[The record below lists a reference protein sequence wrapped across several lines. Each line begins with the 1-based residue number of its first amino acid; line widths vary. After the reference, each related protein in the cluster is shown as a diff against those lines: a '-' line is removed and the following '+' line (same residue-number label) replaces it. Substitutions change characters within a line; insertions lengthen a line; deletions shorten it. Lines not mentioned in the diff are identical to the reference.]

1 MEIKYVYEKT
11 VLGWGWQVVL
21 DGQKLFYPFGEL
33 KGVRHFVKENLD
45 ILIQKLESEENYG
58 LAFYACGYNGQAQT
72 AWTEEWNN
80 RRSKSLIQGIRNDL
94 KGVKNEIH
102 RNFE

>member
-11 VLGWGWQVVL
+11 QLGWGWQVAL

-33 KGVRHFVKENLD
+33 KGVKRFVKENLD

-58 LAFYACGYNGQAQT
+58 LAFYACGYNGQSQQEHIDY
-72 AWTEEWNN
+72 W
-80 RRSKSLIQGIRNDL
+80 KKQGL
-94 KGVKNEIH
+94 TV
-102 RNFE
+102 F

>member
-11 VLGWGWQVVL
+11 QLGWGWQVAL

-33 KGVRHFVKENLD
+33 KGLKRFVKENLD

-58 LAFYACGYNGQAQT
+58 LAFYACGYNGQAQQEYIDY
-72 AWTEEWNN
+72 WE
-80 RRSKSLIQGIRNDL
+80 KQGL
-94 KGVKNEIH
+94 TV
-102 RNFE
+102 F

>member
-11 VLGWGWQVVL
+11 QLGWGWQVAL

-33 KGVRHFVKENLD
+33 KGVKRFVKENLD

-58 LAFYACGYNGQAQT
+58 LAFYACGYNRQSQQEYIDY
-72 AWTEEWNN
+72 W
-80 RRSKSLIQGIRNDL
+80 KKQGL
-94 KGVKNEIH
+94 TV
-102 RNFE
+102 F

>member
-11 VLGWGWQVVL
+11 QLGWGWQVAL

-33 KGVRHFVKENLD
+33 KGVKRFVKENLD

-58 LAFYACGYNGQAQT
+58 LAFYACGYNGQSQQECIDY
-72 AWTEEWNN
+72 WE
-80 RRSKSLIQGIRNDL
+80 KQGL
-94 KGVKNEIH
+94 TV
-102 RNFE
+102 F

>member
-11 VLGWGWQVVL
+11 QLGWGWQVAL

-33 KGVRHFVKENLD
+33 KGVKRFVKENLD

-58 LAFYACGYNGQAQT
+58 LDFYACGYDGQAQT
-72 AWTEEWNN
+72 AWAEGWN
-80 RRSKSLIQGIRNDL
+80 KE
-94 KGVKNEIH
+94 GVSV
-102 RNFE
+102 F

>member
-11 VLGWGWQVVL
+11 QLGYGWQVAL

-33 KGVRHFVKENLD
+33 KGVKRFVQENLD

-58 LAFYACGYNGQAQT
+58 IAFYACGYNEQSQQEYIDY
-72 AWTEEWNN
+72 W
-80 RRSKSLIQGIRNDL
+80 KKQGL
-94 KGVKNEIH
+94 TV
-102 RNFE
+102 F

>member
-11 VLGWGWQVVL
+11 QLGWGWQVVL

-33 KGVRHFVKENLD
+33 KGVKRFVKENLD

-58 LAFYACGYNGQAQT
+58 LAFYACGYDGQSQS
-72 AWTEEWNN
+72 AWIEGWKE
-80 RRSKSLIQGIRNDL
+80 QG
-94 KGVKNEIH
+94 VSV
-102 RNFE
+102 F

>member
-11 VLGWGWQVVL
+11 QLGWGWQVSL

-33 KGVRHFVKENLD
+33 KGVKRFVKENLD

-58 LAFYACGYNGQAQT
+58 LAFYACGYNGQSQQDYIDY
-72 AWTEEWNN
+72 WE
-80 RRSKSLIQGIRNDL
+80 KQGL
-94 KGVKNEIH
+94 TV
-102 RNFE
+102 F

>member
-11 VLGWGWQVVL
+11 QLGWGWQVAL

-33 KGVRHFVKENLD
+33 KGIKRFVKENLD

-58 LAFYACGYNGQAQT
+58 LAFYACGYDGQSQS
-72 AWTEEWNN
+72 AWIEGWEE
-80 RRSKSLIQGIRNDL
+80 QG
-94 KGVKNEIH
+94 VSV
-102 RNFE
+102 F

>member
-11 VLGWGWQVVL
+11 QLGWGWQVAL

-33 KGVRHFVKENLD
+33 KGVKRFVKENLD

-58 LAFYACGYNGQAQT
+58 LAFYACGYNGQAQQEYIDY
-72 AWTEEWNN
+72 WE
-80 RRSKSLIQGIRNDL
+80 KQG
-94 KGVKNEIH
+94 VSV
-102 RNFE
+102 F

>member
-11 VLGWGWQVVL
+11 QLGWGWQVAL

-33 KGVRHFVKENLD
+33 KGVKRFVKENLD

-58 LAFYACGYNGQAQT
+58 LAFYACGHNGQSQQEYIDY
-72 AWTEEWNN
+72 W
-80 RRSKSLIQGIRNDL
+80 KKQGL
-94 KGVKNEIH
+94 TV
-102 RNFE
+102 F

>member
-11 VLGWGWQVVL
+11 QLGWGWQVAL

-33 KGVRHFVKENLD
+33 KGLKRFVKENLD

-58 LAFYACGYNGQAQT
+58 LAFYACGYNGQEQQEYIDY
-72 AWTEEWNN
+72 WE
-80 RRSKSLIQGIRNDL
+80 KQGL
-94 KGVKNEIH
+94 TV
-102 RNFE
+102 F

>member
-11 VLGWGWQVVL
+11 QLGYGWQVAL

-33 KGVRHFVKENLD
+33 KGVKRFVQENLD

-58 LAFYACGYNGQAQT
+58 IAFYACGSNGQSQQEYIDY
-72 AWTEEWNN
+72 W
-80 RRSKSLIQGIRNDL
+80 KKQGL
-94 KGVKNEIH
+94 TV
-102 RNFE
+102 F